1 MIGGPETRSV
11 EIHEYD
17 SAWPRRFEIE
27 RAQIAGALP
36 DAKLIEHIGSTSV
49 PGLAAKPIVDIIV
62 RVDPFDADHI
72 TVSLE
77 GAGSLLRVLE
87 PGHLMFRT
95 PALDVHVHL
104 WSDPAQTERH
114 LLFRDWLRVSD
125 ADRDRYEGV
134 KRELATKTWR
144 DVNQYA
150 DAKSPVI
157 SEITT
162 RAAAWAR
169 RGVASAPVTDDG
181 PWQPELEQLA
191 RRRALAKEMGG
202 AEKVERHHGQ
212 GKLTV
217 RERIDALLDADS
229 FREVGQLTGRATYDT
244 DGNLA
249 TVMPANFVMGRGAID
264 GRTVVV
270 GGDDF
275 TVRGGAADA
284 SIFQK
289 QVMAERMAH
298 DYGLPIV
305 RLVDGSGGGGSVKT
319 LETERRSFVPFNPG
333 WEWVVANLGR
343 VPVVSLCLG
352 SVAGLGAA
360 RVVASHYSLMVK
372 GTSQLFVAGPP
383 VVNRLG
389 IEEVD
394 KETLGGSAIH
404 TRNGAVDDEV
414 ESEAEAFTRAR
425 AFLSYL
431 PSSVDELPPRAES
444 TDDPTRVDD
453 SLLHAIPRERR
464 RVYQARAIIE
474 TVVDHGSFLEIGR
487 LWGRSAITGLARVD
501 GWPVAI
507 LANDPYHYAGGWT
520 ADASRKVERF
530 IDLAETFRL
539 PVVHL
544 VDNPGFVIGTQA
556 EHEATIRHGARAL
569 AAIYQATVPWC
580 SVILRKVY
588 GVAGAAHQ
596 NASRLSYRFAWPSGE
611 WGSLPLEGGIEAAYK
626 AQLEAADDPDALRA
640 EIETRLSKARD
651 PFKTAEVFLVDDI
664 VDPRETRPRLCE
676 FANLAAPRRVRTG
689 PAAHAPRP

>member
-1 MIGGPETRSV
+1 VPDDSPWRPELD
-11 EIHEYD
+11 ELD
-17 SAWPRRFEIE
+17 QRR
-27 RAQIAGALP
+27 
-36 DAKLIEHIGSTSV
+36 
-49 PGLAAKPIVDIIV
+49 
-62 RVDPFDADHI
+62 
-72 TVSLE
+72 
-77 GAGSLLRVLE
+77 
-87 PGHLMFRT
+87 
-95 PALDVHVHL
+95 
-104 WSDPAQTERH
+104 
-114 LLFRDWLRVSD
+114 
-125 ADRDRYEGV
+125 
-134 KRELATKTWR
+134 
-144 DVNQYA
+144 
-150 DAKSPVI
+150 
-157 SEITT
+157 
-162 RAAAWAR
+162 AWA
-169 RGVASAPVTDDG
+169 
-181 PWQPELEQLA
+181 L
-191 RRRALAKEMGG
+191 EMGG
-202 AEKVERHHGQ
+202 AEKVERHRSQ

-217 RERIDALLDADS
+217 RERIDALLDAGS
-229 FREVGQLTGRATYDT
+229 FREVGALTGRVQT
-244 DGNLA
+244 DADGA
-249 TVMPANFVMGRGAID
+249 VTGVMPANFVTGRGQID
-264 GRTVVV
+264 GRPVVV

-298 DYGLPIV
+298 DLGLPIV

-360 RVVASHYSLMVK
+360 RVVTSHYSVMVR

-414 ESEAEAFTRAR
+414 ASEADAFARAR

-431 PSSVDELPPRAES
+431 PSSVDELPPRAEPS
-444 TDDPTRVDD
+444 DDPDRADD
-453 SLLHAIPRERR
+453 ALVHAIPRDRR
-464 RVYQARAIIE
+464 RVYKVRAIVE
-474 TVVDHGSFLEIGR
+474 SVVDRGSFFETGER
-487 LWGRSAITGLARVD
+487 WGRSSVTGLARLD
-501 GWPVAI
+501 GWPVAV

-530 IDLAETFRL
+530 VDLAETFRL

-544 VDNPGFVIGTQA
+544 VDNPGFVIGTEGEQQ
-556 EHEATIRHGARAL
+556 ATIRHGARAL
-569 AAIYQATVPWC
+569 AAVYQATVPWC

-596 NASRLSYRFAWPSGE
+596 NASRLSFRFAWPSGE

-626 AQLEAADDPDALRA
+626 AQLEAAEDPAALRA
-640 EIETRLSKARD
+640 EIEARLARARD
-651 PFKTAEVFLVDDI
+651 PFKTAEVFLVEDI

-676 FANLAAPRRVRTG
+676 FANLVAPRRARTG
-689 PAAHAPRP
+689 AAPHPRP